1 MRRHRLR
8 ATVLLV
14 SAGLLIAVGAYVWRT
29 LSTPWAL
36 DPPLPR
42 VDAEAPD
49 SIAPS
54 PPSIIDAPVTY
65 EIQAGVDSLEAAV
78 PLVYGDLEAR
88 LPVFNHPRM
97 SFSYRLQRLPFEVQ
111 VSGQTV
117 SISTVVEYSGRVW
130 YKPVIGPELS
140 GSCGLGNAIRPRV
153 RATLVTTGRLTPR
166 WELRTQTR
174 LVKLEPY
181 SSESSDHC
189 RLTILRIDV
198 TDRVIEATRT
208 WLEGQ
213 LVNFDAAVSRWP
225 VRSRFERLW
234 AKLER
239 PIWLADSVYLL
250 IDPSAAQLGDVQS
263 IDQTVVAQLRLTAS
277 PRIVTGPRPVPH
289 DSTLA
294 IPELTT
300 GAGAGNGAHIGI
312 DATITYPVA
321 TALLR
326 RSLVGRSVKQA
337 GRRIEIR
344 DVHLYGLGAGRMA
357 MAITVSGAA
366 RGLLYF
372 VGTPAFDA
380 ENHQIWVPD
389 LDYDVGTANL
399 LVRGFAWL
407 QGVDILDFLRASA
420 RIPESA
426 AMDQLATLAQRGI
439 NRTLTPGV
447 ELNGSILAAQGV
459 SASATKMAIHLRA
472 SADAQIELAIRKSP
486 RIPRP
491 PGERGAG
498 MRPAP
503 PRTHS
508 GRRASA
514 SPPPPHRIAAIPLE
528 AGSPESL
535 GCRLE
540 EWRVHG
546 HHGYGAPVDSP

>member
-1 MRRHRLR
+1 MAEWPSAASGPPGVTVESVRRHRLR

-14 SAGLLIAVGAYVWRT
+14 SAGLLIAVGVYVWRT

-36 DPPLPR
+36 DPPLPH

-49 SIAPS
+49 SIAPHQ
-54 PPSIIDAPVTY
+54 PSVIDASVTY

-78 PLVYGDLEAR
+78 PLVYGELEAR
-88 LPVFNHPRM
+88 LPVLNHPRM
-97 SFSYRLQRLPFEVQ
+97 SFAYRLQRLPFEVH

-130 YKPVIGPELS
+130 YKPVIGPEVR

-181 SSESSDHC
+181 SSESGDRC
-189 RLTILRIDV
+189 RLTILKIDV
-198 TDRVIEATRT
+198 TDHVIEATRT

-213 LVNFDAAVSRWP
+213 LVHFDAAVSRWP

-277 PRIVTGPRPVPH
+277 PRIVTGPRPVPR
-289 DSTLA
+289 DSTPA

-380 ENHQIWVPD
+380 KNHQVWVPD
-389 LDYDVGTANL
+389 LDFDVGTANL

-407 QGVDILDFLRASA
+407 QGVDLLDFLRASA

-459 SASATKMAIHLRA
+459 SVSATKLAIHLRA

-486 RIPRP
+486 KIPRP
-491 PGERGAG
+491 P
-498 MRPAP
+498 
-503 PRTHS
+503 S
-508 GRRASA
+508 
-514 SPPPPHRIAAIPLE
+514 
-528 AGSPESL
+528 
-535 GCRLE
+535 
-540 EWRVHG
+540 
-546 HHGYGAPVDSP
+546 